1 MRLGSLLTSCKKST
15 KICALAY
22 ADLLAFCV
30 HRPTGEPLQVSGG
43 TAGPDPNPQAAHSAI
58 IGATINVTSLL
69 KKQLRIFRALE
80 RLSSPSI
87 LLINW
92 DLVS

>member
-1 MRLGSLLTSCKKST
+1 MPICLHFVFTVQLVNHCRFKEAQLVLIQIHRLHIQQL
-15 KICALAY
+15 
-22 ADLLAFCV
+22 
-30 HRPTGEPLQVSGG
+30 
-43 TAGPDPNPQAAHSAI
+43 I
-58 IGATINVTSLL
+58 IGATVNVTSLL